1 MYIPLTTPKA
11 SGAANPEES
20 SSSTSRK
27 AMMSALR
34 LLVVLGATSLL
45 GITFLT
51 ESNMDTL
58 RQKGGFVRKVPVPRV
73 VEEENVPLTVASDA
87 DTTTAVDLMGSAK
100 TLKSVATKKITSSTK
115 PSSEFEAELTF
126 QEAAPQNREESN
138 SNAPWPRIAWLMSF
152 PNSGTSYTGQLV
164 KHLSLARTATNY
176 GEQNADP
183 DTENSV
189 PIHTDRPE
197 GPFYVDPKP
206 VNRTTSRN
214 KTVLRKSR
222 FHDPTRYVLTKTHC
236 GGYRTDSPPEQY
248 VESTYSFQRKCLST
262 KYVTSD
268 TPNEIRKGT
277 YEATDV
283 HKAIHLIR
291 NPFDNIV
298 SRFNFEQKHQ
308 NQTNAS
314 PLTKDLPKSRTGF
327 RKFCQ
332 RMDDKWLPSERAH
345 IVYGA
350 NEELLEHT
358 MTKIPCHSDFVR
370 YVEWHNQAFVATRD
384 LQVETMILHY
394 EQYAAAT
401 FNATA
406 NKLFGFLE
414 LSQEGIVKPFLEGKV
429 YAQEYFTS
437 AERTAAKEMVQELA
451 LTETWENLKHY
462 FV

>member
-1 MYIPLTTPKA
+1 MMYIPLTTPKA
-11 SGAANPEES
+11 SGASDES

-27 AMMSALR
+27 AIMSAIR

-45 GITFLT
+45 AVTFVT
-51 ESNMDTL
+51 ASNMDTL
-58 RQKGGFVRKVPVPRV
+58 RHKGGFVRKVQVPDMV
-73 VEEENVPLTVASDA
+73 KAETDVPLTVASDA
-87 DTTTAVDLMGSAK
+87 ASTTAVDLMASAK
-100 TLKSVATKKITSSTK
+100 TLTSIATKKITSNTK
-115 PSSEFEAELTF
+115 PSSEFEAELTY
-126 QEAAPQNREESN
+126 QDPVQDKEESN

-164 KHLSLARTATNY
+164 KHLSLSRTATNY

-183 DTENSV
+183 ATGNSV
-189 PIHTDRPE
+189 PIHVDRPE

-206 VNRTTSRN
+206 VNRTTSKN

-222 FHDPTRYVLTKTHC
+222 FHNPTRYVLTKTHC
-236 GGYRTDSPPEQY
+236 GGYRTDSPPELY

-262 KYVTSD
+262 KYVTHD
-268 TPNEIRKGT
+268 KKAIIQKGT

-291 NPFDNIV
+291 NPFDNVV

-308 NQTNAS
+308 NYTSAS
-314 PLTKDLPKSRTGF
+314 PLTKGLSKSRTGF
-327 RKFCQ
+327 RTFCQ

-345 IVYGA
+345 IVYSA
-350 NEELLEHT
+350 NEGLLEDT

-384 LQVETMILHY
+384 LGVPTMILHY

-401 FNATA
+401 FNATTTR
-406 NKLFGFLE
+406 LFDFLE
-414 LSQEGIVKPFLEGKV
+414 LSQEGIVTPFLEGKI

-437 AERTAAKEMVQELA
+437 AERKAVKELVQELA

-462 FV
+462 FA